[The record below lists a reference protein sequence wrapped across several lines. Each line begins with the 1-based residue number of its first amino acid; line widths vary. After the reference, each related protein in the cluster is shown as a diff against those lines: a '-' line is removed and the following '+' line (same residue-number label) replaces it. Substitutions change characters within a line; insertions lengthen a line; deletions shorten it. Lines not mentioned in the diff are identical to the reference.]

1 MRIISNFKDYYDG
14 HAVYDKSDFMTKVW
28 VRKPMEIK
36 ISKYHLELF
45 EDRKVHSYDNND
57 TYRDA
62 MFLIIAGKVI
72 PFIQKQW
79 YSYKMGDR
87 GWKKKFFFTAEEAI
101 DDYGKKSFWYDEN
114 VREVFGN
121 YPDMTQF
128 CLDYNTPIIFIS
140 PSSNGYKDETTI
152 RTCETNVNLK
162 ELGISKIISAPQL
175 YQTLDYFVSNIMVD
189 DKSPHG
195 VQTDIEKIEAHGF
208 DKVKSFRKMP
218 R

>member
-1 MRIISNFKDYYDG
+1 MIHIEMQCFLLSQEKLFHLFKKNG
-14 HAVYDKSDFMTKVW
+14 IVTKW
-28 VRKPMEIK
+28 
-36 ISKYHLELF
+36 
-45 EDRKVHSYDNND
+45 
-57 TYRDA
+57 A
-62 MFLIIAGKVI
+62 IAAG
-72 PFIQKQW
+72 
-79 YSYKMGDR
+79 
-87 GWKKKFFFTAEEAI
+87 KKKFFFTAEEAI